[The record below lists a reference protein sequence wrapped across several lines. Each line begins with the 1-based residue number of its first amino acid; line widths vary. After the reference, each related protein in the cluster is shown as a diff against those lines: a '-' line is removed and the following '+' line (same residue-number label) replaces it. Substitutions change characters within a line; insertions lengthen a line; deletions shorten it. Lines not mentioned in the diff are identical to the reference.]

1 MGFRDMC
8 PRPAR
13 SWCEGSS
20 IRVPSPLVTT
30 RHGRAARVGAAATA
44 AATRGAGVAGEP
56 LRRVDAPTPLLLR
69 SPPLAKVQSH
79 SHHLL
84 RQVLFA
90 YLAVPPILEELV
102 VIAVLHHSLL
112 HCVVYNPCHP
122 IPRLGVGKVLVE
134 LGVILVLVNEWYLPL
149 I

>member
-1 MGFRDMC
+1 MSPHPSSQPDTEERQELGLRLRLRLREGPGSRESRC
-8 PRPAR
+8 AAWTRLHRSCSARHLSQRSKVIAIRPP
-13 SWCEGSS
+13 
-20 IRVPSPLVTT
+20 V
-30 RHGRAARVGAAATA
+30 
-44 AATRGAGVAGEP
+44 
-56 LRRVDAPTPLLLR
+56 
-69 SPPLAKVQSH
+69 
-79 SHHLL
+79 

>member
-1 MGFRDMC
+1 M
-8 PRPAR
+8 
-13 SWCEGSS
+13 
-20 IRVPSPLVTT
+20 
-30 RHGRAARVGAAATA
+30 
-44 AATRGAGVAGEP
+44 VAGEP
-56 LRRVDAPTPLLLR
+56 LRRVGAPTPRLLR

-122 IPRLGVGKVLVE
+122 IPRLSVGKFSSSEHTRKQAQTAAAIWQAARWDMWAQTRNSTPCETGWARDDL
-134 LGVILVLVNEWYLPL
+134 
-149 I
+149 